1 MILKKKIYHI
11 GRFAI
16 SRNTGANGYVLFKKL
31 ITLAIYSICQ
41 DKNGIMIAECDK
53 KLLKTLTLL
62 GIKTKILAQP
72 ISYLGSDT
80 FPIYATTEWLKVF
93 LTNNEHLQE
102 IEKIVTDRLYVN
114 PELFT
119 KAPSVNLNKLEGSF
133 I

>member
-1 MILKKKIYHI
+1 
-11 GRFAI
+11 
-16 SRNTGANGYVLFKKL
+16 
-31 ITLAIYSICQ
+31 
-41 DKNGIMIAECDK
+41 MIAECDK

-93 LTNNEHLQE
+93 LNKNEHLPE
-102 IEKIVTDRLYVN
+102 IEKIVTDRFYVN

-119 KAPSVNLNKLEGSF
+119 KAPSVNPYKLEVSC